1 MIEQDKNGD
10 EIIGELYMECFP
22 ISIYPNDL
30 SILIEMAEQ
39 SQEDRIRELE
49 QLCLDK
55 DKIIVKLV
63 EENKMLKDQQFGHLK
78 CLNENY

>member
-1 MIEQDKNGD
+1 MNET
-10 EIIGELYMECFP
+10 
-22 ISIYPNDL
+22 DL
-30 SILIEMAEQ
+30 PDDLLIFDRHYQ
-39 SQEDRIRELE
+39 SPEDRINELE

-55 DKIIVKLV
+55 DKRIVKLV